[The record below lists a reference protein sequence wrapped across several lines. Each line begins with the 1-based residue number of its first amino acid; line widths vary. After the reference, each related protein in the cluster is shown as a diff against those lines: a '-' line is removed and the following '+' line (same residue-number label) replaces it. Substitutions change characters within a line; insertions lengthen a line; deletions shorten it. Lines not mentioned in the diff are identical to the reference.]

1 MVIGSKWDGIMTT
14 SPPFVPVLISL
25 STDRTAQKYE
35 KCLSRE
41 ITSEVAIKMTVICE
55 AVCNLLT

>member
-14 SPPFVPVLISL
+14 HPFVPVLISL

-41 ITSEVAIKMTVICE
+41 ITSELLIKMTVICK